1 MTYNEIWAFISGMIV
16 GIELPFLVYA
26 TYLLIKTIKEKRAKR
41 KEYIEQLEKEN
52 RELKSKLEAKDDK
65 QRMVE

>member
-1 MTYNEIWAFISGMIV
+1 MTNNEIWAYIEGIV
-16 GIELPFLVYA
+16 TGIELPFLVYA

-52 RELKSKLEAKDDK
+52 RELKSKLEAGDDERKDN
-65 QRMVE
+65 